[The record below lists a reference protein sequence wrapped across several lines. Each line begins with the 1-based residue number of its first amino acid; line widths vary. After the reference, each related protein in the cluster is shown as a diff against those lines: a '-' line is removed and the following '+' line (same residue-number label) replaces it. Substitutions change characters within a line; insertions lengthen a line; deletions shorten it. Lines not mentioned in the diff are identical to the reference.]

1 MEPLERILGRRDF
14 LKLTSAAGVSWL
26 TAVSHVLA
34 RAAERAPRG
43 EPAQSIILLWMGGAP
58 SQLETFDPHPGTAIG
73 GDARAIA
80 TNVKDV
86 RLANGFV
93 RLAEQMDSL
102 TLIRSMVSKEGDH
115 ERGTYLMKTGYRPD
129 PTIVHPSIGAICCK
143 ELPTGTTEIP
153 RHVSILPNQWPA
165 RGGFLGDE
173 YDAFKTYDPANPVP
187 DVKSRTTAERDQRR
201 LQDLDVVESA
211 FAKGRRERLEAT
223 LHSDTID
230 RARKM
235 MTSEQLKAFD
245 IAKEPKALRDAYGD
259 TPFGRGCLAARR
271 LIEVGVRCVEVTLD
285 GWDSHVNNH
294 KIQNERVAVLDPA
307 FSALIKDLKERGRL
321 AKTVVICAGEFG
333 RTPRINP
340 AAGRDHWTNGFSIA
354 LAGGGLRAGYVL
366 GETDP
371 EGEKDPTRPQSV
383 ANVHATVLQALG
395 IDYTKVMQ
403 SNIGRTFKLSEGK
416 PIAELVG

>member
-1 MEPLERILGRRDF
+1 MEPLDRLLGRRDF
-14 LKLTSAAGVSWL
+14 FKVTGVAGVSWL
-26 TAVSHVLA
+26 TAVSHILA
-34 RAAERAPRG
+34 RAAERAPKG

-73 GDARAIA
+73 GDTRAIA
-80 TNVKDV
+80 TRVKDV
-86 RLANGFV
+86 RLADGFV

-102 TLIRSMVSKEGDH
+102 TVIRSMVSKEGDH

-143 ELPTGTTEIP
+143 ELPTGSTEIP
-153 RHVSILPNQWPA
+153 RHVSIIPNQWPA

-173 YDAFKTYDPANPVP
+173 YDAFKTYDPAVPVP
-187 DVKSRTTAERDQRR
+187 DVKSRTTHERDQRR
-201 LQDLDVVESA
+201 LQDLDVVEAA
-211 FAKGRRERLEAT
+211 FARGRRERLEAT
-223 LHSDTID
+223 LHRDTID

-235 MTSEQLKAFD
+235 MTSEQLRAFD
-245 IAKEPKALRDAYGD
+245 IAKESKAVREAYGD

-271 LIEVGVRCVEVTLD
+271 LIEVGIRCVEVTLD

-294 KIQNERVAVLDPA
+294 KIQYDRVATLDPA
-307 FSALIKDLKERGRL
+307 FSALIKDLKERRQL
-321 AKTVVICAGEFG
+321 SKTVVICAGEFG
-333 RTPRINP
+333 RTPQINP
-340 AAGRDHWTNGFSIA
+340 AGGRDHWTNGFSIA

-371 EGEKDPTRPQSV
+371 EGKKDPTRPQSV
-383 ANVHATVLQALG
+383 ADVHATVLQALG
-395 IDYTKVMQ
+395 IDCKKVMQ